1 MSVAVVARLGAGRVL
16 GGAKLAKAG
25 LPTGAVNESTIIDP
39 DFGLVRGS
47 GSGHCSKQ
55 A

>member
-1 MSVAVVARLGAGRVL
+1 MSVAGLGAGRVL

-25 LPTGAVNESTIIDP
+25 LPIGAVNESTIDP
-39 DFGLVRGS
+39 DSGLVRGN